1 MKVGFIGLGNMG
13 NPMAANVL
21 AAGYDM
27 TVYDIRREKGENL
40 EAGGA
45 TWGSSPKEVAG
56 RSDVVFTSLPGP
68 AEVEAVV
75 LSNDGIFA
83 GLNEGAAYIDTTTN
97 APATMRNIAEIG
109 ASRGFQVLDAPIS
122 GGKFGARDGSLTV
135 FVGGEKA
142 VFDQFRLVLQSFGK
156 NVVYMG
162 PAGAGSVTKLV
173 NNLLLHINFI
183 GACEGLV
190 MGAKFGIDP
199 RALIEV
205 ITPSLGDSIVLRT
218 HVGRALRGEKIDSAT
233 DLAVKDMRL
242 AVELGKE
249 LDVPLEVGLLVK
261 DMITRFR
268 DGGRGQDD
276 ITEIVGEFFQRSGVA
291 FGEA

>member
-40 EAGGA
+40 EADGA

-83 GLNEGAAYIDTTTN
+83 GLNEGAAYVDTTTN

-109 ASRGFQVLDAPIS
+109 ASRGFQVLDAPI
-122 GGKFGARDGSLTV
+122 
-135 FVGGEKA
+135 
-142 VFDQFRLVLQSFGK
+142 
-156 NVVYMG
+156 
-162 PAGAGSVTKLV
+162 
-173 NNLLLHINFI
+173 
-183 GACEGLV
+183 
-190 MGAKFGIDP
+190 
-199 RALIEV
+199 
-205 ITPSLGDSIVLRT
+205 
-218 HVGRALRGEKIDSAT
+218 
-233 DLAVKDMRL
+233 LAVKDMRL